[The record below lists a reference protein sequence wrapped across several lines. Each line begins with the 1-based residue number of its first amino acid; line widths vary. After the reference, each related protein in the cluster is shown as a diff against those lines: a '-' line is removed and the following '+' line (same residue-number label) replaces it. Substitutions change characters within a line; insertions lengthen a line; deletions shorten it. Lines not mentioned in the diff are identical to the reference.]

1 MASSNS
7 SGLEQEVTAPTNVST
22 SGDSC
27 TWYAGE
33 SCEKSRTC
41 YDCLNVGVV
50 GDSCAV
56 GVFGQCLSISEQI
69 AGEVYYL
76 ASSSSYCDF
85 SDEICTTCRSRWQ
98 EEYAAKG
105 GDKSSTVCIG
115 QNGCIC
121 LAVCERE
128 TRNSLVVHNRCPSFE
143 KAKVGSI
150 MLVIAMGVASFI
162 IFSMFI
168 FCIKKLLKR
177 ALPCTPP
184 RGPQLSLSGWK
195 SMRERL
201 IETEKDNESSSAGAS
216 GVMRIQLSAR
226 EDTSSVIIEEG
237 EGYRPGSPS
246 EQYQTHRGE
255 DISSEPFT
263 LSQ

>member
-27 TWYAGE
+27 T
-33 SCEKSRTC
+33 C
-41 YDCLNVGVV
+41 
-50 GDSCAV
+50 
-56 GVFGQCLSISEQI
+56 ISEQI
-69 AGEVYYL
+69 AGEAYYL

-115 QNGCIC
+115 QNGC
-121 LAVCERE
+121 
-128 TRNSLVVHNRCPSFE
+128 PSFE

-150 MLVIAMGVASFI
+150 MLVIAMGVASLI

-177 ALPCTPP
+177 ALPWPEQLPPDPSVLSRGRPQRPP

-195 SMRERL
+195 SMLVSEGGHVISDYRRRRRL
-201 IETEKDNESSSAGAS
+201 
-216 GVMRIQLSAR
+216 
-226 EDTSSVIIEEG
+226 
-237 EGYRPGSPS
+237 SPW
-246 EQYQTHRGE
+246 
-255 DISSEPFT
+255 IA
-263 LSQ
+263 